1 MCVLLPRVCK
11 PHESED
17 YVLNTSTFIPP
28 RYQTCCCCLVTQSCP
43 ILCDPKYCSPQGS
56 SVHGNSPGKSTG
68 VGCHAPPGDLPNS
81 GIEPRSPMSQVDSL
95 PSEPPEKPKNTGV
108 GRLSLLQGIF
118 LTQESNQGLLHRILY
133 QISYQGGT
141 GTKHRADTKGV

>member
-95 PSEPPEKPKNTGV
+95 PSDPPEKLMEFIVLHKRRCMYHTYSHV
-108 GRLSLLQGIF
+108 LYIYYITTYTMIYIYIYILSC
-118 LTQESNQGLLHRILY
+118 
-133 QISYQGGT
+133 
-141 GTKHRADTKGV
+141 